1 MLDFILIF
9 KAAVIAIVEALTEF
23 LPVSS
28 TGHEILVGRI
38 INFYDTKYSTMY
50 MIVIQL
56 AAIMAI
62 VVLYWDT
69 LWNYIKDF
77 FAYLFTLGRHGKK
90 GFKFWIN
97 LLVGS
102 IPALIVGGLFHSII
116 KKKLFNINT
125 VTIGFI
131 VGGFLLVIIENIYLK
146 RKKYVKTIKNIES
159 VSYKQA
165 FTVGV
170 FQCLSMWPGMSR
182 SASTIIGGWLADMDT
197 PLAAEFSFFLAIPA
211 LFGASFVGMKDADF
225 LSMTSSE
232 TAALIIGCIIC
243 FICAYYVVA
252 KFIDYLR
259 KKPMKIFAYYRISMG
274 VVLMVLVLKKII

>member
-9 KAAVIAIVEALTEF
+9 KAAIIAIVEALTEF

-62 VVLYWDT
+62 VVLYWDR
-69 LWNYIKDF
+69 LWNYIKEF
-77 FAYLFTLGRHGKK
+77 FAFVFTLGRSGRN
-90 GFKFWIN
+90 GFRFWMN
-97 LLVGS
+97 LLLGS
-102 IPALIVGGLFHSII
+102 IPALIIGGLFHSII
-116 KKKLFNINT
+116 KSKLFNVTT

-131 VGGFLLVIIENIYLK
+131 VGGFLLIITENIYLK
-146 RKKYVKTIKNIES
+146 RKKYIKTTKNIEN
-159 VSYKQA
+159 VSCKQA

-211 LFGASFVGMKDADF
+211 MFGASFVGIKDVDF
-225 LSMTSSE
+225 FSMTSSE
-232 TAALIIGCIIC
+232 TAALIIGCSIC

-259 KKPMKIFAYYRISMG
+259 KKPMKIFAVYRICMG